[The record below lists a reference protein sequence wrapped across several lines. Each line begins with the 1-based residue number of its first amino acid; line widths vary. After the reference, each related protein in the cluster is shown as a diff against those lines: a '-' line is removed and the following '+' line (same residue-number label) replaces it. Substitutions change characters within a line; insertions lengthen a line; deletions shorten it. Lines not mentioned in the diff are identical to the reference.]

1 MISLTGEYALRA
13 MAFMS
18 QLAPGEYV
26 LVRDIGKKLDL
37 PADYLGKVMLA
48 LARGG
53 MLESQRGRNGGF
65 RLSKPALKI
74 RLFEILS
81 AVEPVR
87 KYETCLLGRKIC
99 CDETACPI
107 HFAWKEARG
116 KVVALLKDTPLT
128 ALAEHQSALKPSDL
142 VPDARSKKRTARLIS
157 KSGS

>member
-13 MAFMS
+13 MAYMS

-26 LVRDIGKKLDL
+26 LVRDIGKNLEL
-37 PADYLGKVMLA
+37 PSDYLGKVMLA

-53 MLESQRGRNGGF
+53 MLQSQRGRNGGF
-65 RLSKPALKI
+65 RLARPATKI
-74 RLFEILS
+74 KLFDILA
-81 AVEPVR
+81 AVEPIK

-116 KVVALLKDTPLT
+116 KVVALLKDTPLI
-128 ALAEHQSALKPSDL
+128 ALAEHQSGLTEADL
-142 VPDARSKKRTARLIS
+142 VPTARKKKKAARAS
-157 KSGS
+157 A